1 MRIDFPGRPI
11 FIQFIPDSLRGAGS
25 GPAAGCDGRVAVQRE
40 RSHGHRRSQ
49 TGPADELLV
58 VAAFGEGSVG
68 VVRMVVL
75 VVLDL

>member
-1 MRIDFPGRPI
+1 MRIDFPGRPF
-11 FIQFIPDSLRGAGS
+11 FIQLFPDSFRGAGS
-25 GPAAGCDGRVAVQRE
+25 GPAAGGHGRVAVQRE

-49 TGPADELLV
+49 TGAADELLV
-58 VAAFGEGSVG
+58 AAAFGEGSVG